1 MKQKINVKNT
11 EIILFQR
18 NKMDFISLTDIA
30 RVKNLN
36 EPKAAVQNWMR
47 LKETVHFLGIWER
60 LYNPNF
66 KGVEFEA
73 FKNEAGSNVFVLSP
87 QE

>member
-1 MKQKINVKNT
+1 
-11 EIILFQR
+11 
-18 NKMDFISLTDIA
+18 MDFISLTDIA
-30 RVKNLN
+30 RVKNPN
-36 EPKAAVQNWMR
+36 EPRVAVQNWM
-47 LKETVHFLGIWER
+47 R